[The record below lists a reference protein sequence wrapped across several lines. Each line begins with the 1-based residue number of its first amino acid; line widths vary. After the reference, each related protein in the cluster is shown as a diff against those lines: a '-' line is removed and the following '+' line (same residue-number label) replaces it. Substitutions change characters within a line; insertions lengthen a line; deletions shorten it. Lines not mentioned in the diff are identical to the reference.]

1 MKQPIVCQLGD
12 LGEARSELVKSSMIP
27 GSTHTKHIER
37 GSPAFMAAETQIDS
51 QLLAT
56 AALDDLKKIDIWALL
71 MTIYIIINSDQSY
84 LFAQDINEELKNL
97 IVLGK
102 FSL

>member
-12 LGEARSELVKSSMIP
+12 LGEARSELAKTSIIP

-37 GSPAFMAAETQIDS
+37 DSPVFMAPERQIDS

-56 AALDDLKKIDIWALL
+56 ADL
-71 MTIYIIINSDQSY
+71 MT
-84 LFAQDINEELKNL
+84 
-97 IVLGK
+97 
-102 FSL
+102 